1 MLMHETM
8 VAQSILETITAE
20 AQKQQARP
28 IAARISCGQLN
39 PINEEVLN
47 FAFEAFA
54 KGTVCEGAKLTVVE
68 IALKCTCKKCGRT
81 HDFDIYSP
89 CCPGCNSTDFGINP
103 DAPLLLEE
111 IEFEDK

>member
-1 MLMHETM
+1 MHEAM
-8 VAQSILETITAE
+8 VAQSIFETITAE

-47 FAFEAFA
+47 FAFEAAA
-54 KGTVCEGAKLTVVE
+54 KGTICEGTRLKVVE
-68 IALKCTCKKCGRT
+68 ITLKCTCKKCGRT
-81 HDFDIYSP
+81 HGFDIYSSG
-89 CCPGCNSTDFGINP
+89 CPGCGSSDFDINP

-111 IEFEDK
+111 IEFEDN